1 MKSIDRIEH
10 EGVIIGIDSDFIS
23 VEILSQSACS
33 SCNAKSMCS
42 MSEVKAKIIQVEN
55 RGFNLYE
62 KGERVN
68 VLLKR
73 SLGFRALWISYL
85 IPLIILLVLLIVLS
99 TVSVDELSMGLSVI
113 AIIALYYFVVYLLR
127 DKIKKDFIFTIEKLN
142 R

>member
-85 IPLIILLVLLIVLS
+85 IPLIILLVLLVVLP
-99 TVSVDELSMGLSVI
+99 TVSVDELSMGLSVL

>member
-85 IPLIILLVLLIVLS
+85 IPLVIALVLLVVLS
-99 TVSVDELSMGLSVI
+99 TVSVDELSMGLSVL

>member
-85 IPLIILLVLLIVLS
+85 IPLIILLVLLVVLS
-99 TVSVDELSMGLSVI
+99 TVSVDELSMGLSVL
-113 AIIALYYFVVYLLR
+113 AIIAFYYFVVYLLR

>member
-85 IPLIILLVLLIVLS
+85 IPLIILLVLLMVLS
-99 TVSVDELSMGLSVI
+99 TVSVNELSMGLSVL

-127 DKIKKDFIFTIEKLN
+127 DKIKKDFIFTVEKLN

>member
-85 IPLIILLVLLIVLS
+85 IPLVIVLVLLVVLS
-99 TVSVDELSMGLSVI
+99 TVSVDELLMGLSVL

>member
-85 IPLIILLVLLIVLS
+85 IPLIILLVLLVVLS
-99 TVSVDELSMGLSVI
+99 TVSVDELLMGLSVL

>member
-23 VEILSQSACS
+23 VEILSQSVCS

-85 IPLIILLVLLIVLS
+85 IPLIIALVLLVVLS
-99 TVSVDELSMGLSVI
+99 TVSVDELLMGLSVL

>member
-85 IPLIILLVLLIVLS
+85 IPLIIVLVLLVVLS
-99 TVSVDELSMGLSVI
+99 TVSVDELLMGLSVL

>member
-85 IPLIILLVLLIVLS
+85 IPLIILLVLLVVLS
-99 TVSVDELSMGLSVI
+99 TVSVDELSMGLSVL

>member
-33 SCNAKSMCS
+33 LCNAKSMCS

-73 SLGFRALWISYL
+73 NLGFRALWISYL
-85 IPLIILLVLLIVLS
+85 IPLIIALVLLVVLP
-99 TVSVDELSMGLSVI
+99 TVSVDELSMGLSVL

>member
-85 IPLIILLVLLIVLS
+85 IPLIIALVLLVVLS
-99 TVSVDELSMGLSVI
+99 TVSVDELLMGLSVL

>member
-85 IPLIILLVLLIVLS
+85 IPLIILLVLLVVLS

>member
-85 IPLIILLVLLIVLS
+85 IPLVIALVLLVVLS
-99 TVSVDELSMGLSVI
+99 TVSVDELLMGLSVL

>member
-85 IPLIILLVLLIVLS
+85 IPLIIVLILLVVLP
-99 TVSVDELSMGLSVI
+99 TVSVDELTMGLSVL

>member
-1 MKSIDRIEH
+1 
-10 EGVIIGIDSDFIS
+10 
-23 VEILSQSACS
+23 
-33 SCNAKSMCS
+33 

-73 SLGFRALWISYL
+73 NLGFRALWISYL
-85 IPLIILLVLLIVLS
+85 IPLIIALVLLVVLP
-99 TVSVDELSMGLSVI
+99 TVSVDELSMGLSVL